1 MHLLNSATSIT
12 QSQKN
17 LANKLNSLKH
27 YLKPPPKLT
36 VSEWADEYR
45 ILSMGN
51 AESGRWRTARA
62 PYQKEPMDCMSD
74 PDVFRVTL
82 MWGAQL
88 GKTETINNGIGYHIH
103 QNTSSQMM
111 MHPTQGDLST
121 WLETKLNP
129 LLTDTPEIAERVAKA
144 RGRDGVN
151 NQRMKSYPGGFLM
164 FAWSGSP
171 NTMRGRS
178 APRIWCD
185 EVDGYEV
192 TQEGDPIN
200 LLWQRAATFG
210 DQRQLVVTSTPTIK
224 GFSRVEK
231 SFDQGDQ
238 RQFYVPCPHCEEYQ
252 TLKWEQVT
260 WQKNGEDHLP
270 NTAIYACEHCGCEI
284 SDGHKQ
290 AMLKRGEWRAK
301 KEFTGH
307 ASFHLSE
314 LYSPFRKWRDIATS
328 FLEKKASG
336 DLQSFVNVS
345 LAETWE
351 EEGSKLEHSLLYNR
365 REHFKSP
372 VPENA
377 VVLTAAVDVQDDR
390 FEIQIE
396 GWGEGEENYKV
407 DFFILR
413 GDPSRP
419 ELWEK
424 LDERLSERYQHESG
438 TTLPIACTTIDS
450 GGHYTEQ
457 VYRFVKRREVK
468 RIYAI
473 KGSSTAGAPIVGRPS
488 KSNKGKIN
496 LFGIG
501 TDTAKELIF
510 KRLQINE
517 PGSGYVH
524 FPVNE
529 AFDEE
534 WFEQLTAEK
543 CVTRYKEGRP
553 QRKWIKTRS
562 RNEALDLS
570 VYNLAALYILSPN
583 FKVLSQ
589 KLKAV
594 EEVEPEPEPTSAEKA
609 LTKSEPK
616 PKRRKS
622 RRRGFA
628 TQW

>member
-1 MHLLNSATSIT
+1 M
-12 QSQKN
+12 K
-17 LANKLNSLKH
+17 KRFNSLKQ

-45 ILSMGN
+45 ILSQGN
-51 AESGRWRTARA
+51 AEAGRWRTSRA
-62 PYQKEPMDCMSD
+62 PYQREPMDCMSN
-74 PDVFRVTL
+74 PDVFRITL

-103 QNTSSQMM
+103 QNPSSQMM

-129 LLTDTPEIAERVAKA
+129 LLTDTPEIKERVAKA
-144 RGRDGVN
+144 RGREGVN

-185 EVDGYEV
+185 EVDGYET

-210 DQRQLVVTSTPTIK
+210 DARQLVVTSTPTIK

-231 SFDQGDQ
+231 AFDQGDQ
-238 RQFYVPCPHCEEYQ
+238 RHFYVPCPHCDEFQ
-252 TLKWEQVT
+252 MLKWSQVS
-260 WQKNGEDHLP
+260 WQKQGNDHLP
-270 NTAIYACEHCGCEI
+270 HTAVYACECCGGEI

-290 AMLKRGEWRAK
+290 AMLKRGEWRAEK
-301 KEFTGH
+301 PFTGH

-314 LYSPFRKWRDIATS
+314 LYSPFRKWRDLATS

-351 EEGSKLEHSLLYNR
+351 EEGSSLDHDLLYKR
-365 REHFKSP
+365 REHYQAE
-372 VPENA
+372 VPESA
-377 VVLTAAVDVQDDR
+377 VVLTCSVDVQDDR
-390 FEIQIE
+390 LEYQVE

-407 DFFILR
+407 DFGILR
-413 GDPSRP
+413 GDPSRQ
-419 ELWEK
+419 ELWQK
-424 LDERLSERYQHESG
+424 LDEVLGQKYKHTSG
-438 TTLPIACTTIDS
+438 VELPIACTAIDS
-450 GGHYTEQ
+450 GGHYTQQ
-457 VYRFVKRREVK
+457 VYSFVKTREV
-468 RIYAI
+468 RRVYAI
-473 KGSSTAGAPIVGRPS
+473 KGSSQAGSAIVGRPS
-488 KSNKGKIN
+488 RSNKGKIN
-496 LFGIG
+496 LFGVG
-501 TDTAKELIF
+501 ADTAKELIF

-517 PGSGYVH
+517 PGAGYVH
-524 FPVNE
+524 FPVNDK
-529 AFDEE
+529 FDPE

-543 CVTRYKEGRP
+543 CVTRYREGRAY
-553 QRKWIKTRS
+553 RKWMKTRS

-570 VYNLAALYILSPN
+570 VYNLAALYILNPV
-583 FKVLSQ
+583 FKTLKN
-589 KLKAV
+589 KLIQQ
-594 EEVEPEPEPTSAEKA
+594 EEPEIKQTSIEKSLVEPETQR
-609 LTKSEPK
+609 
-616 PKRRKS
+616 KRRRPL
-622 RRRGFA
+622 RRGGGFA
-628 TQW
+628 TKW